1 MKLQQMFCVARI
13 YLCIYLCLV
22 VFCVLRVRCAA
33 MGLKEEK
40 L

>member
-1 MKLQQMFCVARI
+1 MKLQQMFCVARF
-13 YLCIYLCLV
+13 YLCLV